1 MAERERLHERL
12 ELKKKKPV
20 YNAYDE
26 DVPGEKGILAQYDE
40 EIDGKKKRRFVLD
53 GSGNSADIN
62 AHREDVV
69 GKLKAKSIIINL
81 DMPSQY
87 FPFFFLFIFKIIAL
101 FTDGLTNGAE
111 PEVTS
116 DYALN
121 MKIRKPK
128 KKKSKSTRKKSENDD
143 DSFLAPPP
151 AENEDQKSDSNSME
165 VDSVPAIAPK
175 PKRTYKETS
184 FVDDEDLQDS
194 LALQRRVAL
203 KKRKMP
209 KPDVFARQLLEESA
223 AAVAEASTEAETAMV
238 EDDEEGPGLIIDE
251 TTEFVAN
258 LRAAVIPERKKVKPE
273 ATRVTSMAEDMEEDQ
288 ETEDME
294 VDQDDQSGHK
304 SITPVPLAKPS
315 SGAQEFSS
323 TGLEEEST
331 MNRGVGAT
339 LAMLH
344 QRGLIKRD
352 EEAENKVQLLR
363 DRENFNVQKRLREVE
378 AEEKAKSQRLRDR
391 QSGKFDR
398 MSARERE
405 EHARWENKQRDLQ
418 EARDLQQRFKDYRPD
433 VNLEYK
439 DEFGRDMTAKEV
451 RSISAP
457 FPIVDYCS
465 RRTWLM
471 WVFFVRPSRISR
483 INSTERAL
491 ERPRPRKGL
500 RR

>member
-1 MAERERLHERL
+1 
-12 ELKKKKPV
+12 
-20 YNAYDE
+20 
-26 DVPGEKGILAQYDE
+26 
-40 EIDGKKKRRFVLD
+40 
-53 GSGNSADIN
+53 
-62 AHREDVV
+62 
-69 GKLKAKSIIINL
+69 
-81 DMPSQY
+81 
-87 FPFFFLFIFKIIAL
+87 
-101 FTDGLTNGAE
+101 
-111 PEVTS
+111 
-116 DYALN
+116 

-128 KKKSKSTRKKSENDD
+128 KKKSKSTRQKSENDN

-151 AENEDQKSDSNSME
+151 AESGDPEPDFNSME
-165 VDSVPAIAPK
+165 VDSVPAAAPK

-194 LALQRRVAL
+194 LALQRRAAL
-203 KKRKMP
+203 KKRKLP
-209 KPDVFARQLLEESA
+209 KPDAFARQLLEESA
-223 AAVAEASTEAETAMV
+223 AAAAEAETEAETAMV

-258 LRAAVIPERKKVKPE
+258 LRAVVIPERKKIKTE
-273 ATRVTSMAEDMEEDQ
+273 ATRVTSMAEDMEEAEDH
-288 ETEDME
+288 EAEDME
-294 VDQDDQSGHK
+294 VDQDDQSDHK
-304 SITPVPLAKPS
+304 STTPVPSTKLP
-315 SGAQEFSS
+315 SGAPEFSS

-344 QRGLIKRD
+344 QRGLLKRD

-451 RSISAP
+451 RSIFIYP
-457 FPIVDYCS
+457 CF
-465 RRTWLM
+465 RR
-471 WVFFVRPSRISR
+471 P
-483 INSTERAL
+483 
-491 ERPRPRKGL
+491 
-500 RR
+500 

>member
-1 MAERERLHERL
+1 
-12 ELKKKKPV
+12 
-20 YNAYDE
+20 
-26 DVPGEKGILAQYDE
+26 
-40 EIDGKKKRRFVLD
+40 
-53 GSGNSADIN
+53 
-62 AHREDVV
+62 
-69 GKLKAKSIIINL
+69 
-81 DMPSQY
+81 
-87 FPFFFLFIFKIIAL
+87 
-101 FTDGLTNGAE
+101 
-111 PEVTS
+111 
-116 DYALN
+116 

-128 KKKSKSTRKKSENDD
+128 KKKSKSTRQKSENDN

-151 AENEDQKSDSNSME
+151 AESGDPEPDLNSME
-165 VDSVPAIAPK
+165 VDSIPAAAPK

-194 LALQRRVAL
+194 LALQRRAAL
-203 KKRKMP
+203 KKRKLP
-209 KPDVFARQLLEESA
+209 KPDAFARQLLEESA
-223 AAVAEASTEAETAMV
+223 AAAAEAETEAETAMV

-258 LRAAVIPERKKVKPE
+258 LRAVVIPERKKIKTE
-273 ATRVTSMAEDMEEDQ
+273 ATRVTSMAEDMEEAEDH
-288 ETEDME
+288 EAEDME

-304 SITPVPLAKPS
+304 STTPVPSTKPPPA
-315 SGAQEFSS
+315 GAPEFSS

-344 QRGLIKRD
+344 QRGLLKRD

-451 RSISAP
+451 RSSFIYPLFRASVAD
-457 FPIVDYCS
+457 I
-465 RRTWLM
+465 
-471 WVFFVRPSRISR
+471 WVFSVIRLSRTSR

-491 ERPRPRKGL
+491 ARRRPRRDL

>member
-1 MAERERLHERL
+1 
-12 ELKKKKPV
+12 
-20 YNAYDE
+20 
-26 DVPGEKGILAQYDE
+26 
-40 EIDGKKKRRFVLD
+40 
-53 GSGNSADIN
+53 
-62 AHREDVV
+62 
-69 GKLKAKSIIINL
+69 
-81 DMPSQY
+81 
-87 FPFFFLFIFKIIAL
+87 
-101 FTDGLTNGAE
+101 
-111 PEVTS
+111 
-116 DYALN
+116 

-128 KKKSKSTRKKSENDD
+128 KKKSKSTRQKSENDD
-143 DSFLAPPP
+143 DSLLAPPP
-151 AENEDQKSDSNSME
+151 VESEDPKPDSNSME
-165 VDSVPAIAPK
+165 VDSVPAATPK

-194 LALQRRVAL
+194 LALQRRAAL
-203 KKRKMP
+203 KKRKLP

-223 AAVAEASTEAETAMV
+223 AAAAEAETEAETAMV
-238 EDDEEGPGLIIDE
+238 EDDKEGPGLIIDE
-251 TTEFVAN
+251 TSEFVAN
-258 LRAAVIPERKKVKPE
+258 LRAVVIPERKKAKTE
-273 ATRVTSMAEDMEEDQ
+273 TTRVTSMAEDMEEAEDH

-294 VDQDDQSGHK
+294 VDQDDQSGYK
-304 SITPVPLAKPS
+304 SITPVPSTKPPP
-315 SGAQEFSS
+315 GTLEFSS

-344 QRGLIKRD
+344 QRGLLKRD

-378 AEEKAKSQRLRDR
+378 AEDKAKSQRLRDR

-451 RSISAP
+451 CSIPDCKPFLRCSWLICGYFPRSGFQEPLTSI
-457 FPIVDYCS
+457 
-465 RRTWLM
+465 
-471 WVFFVRPSRISR
+471 
-483 INSTERAL
+483 
-491 ERPRPRKGL
+491 PRQGVWQGEDREETQENRGREEEGSNFEPEY
-500 RR
+500 

>member
-1 MAERERLHERL
+1 
-12 ELKKKKPV
+12 
-20 YNAYDE
+20 
-26 DVPGEKGILAQYDE
+26 
-40 EIDGKKKRRFVLD
+40 
-53 GSGNSADIN
+53 
-62 AHREDVV
+62 
-69 GKLKAKSIIINL
+69 
-81 DMPSQY
+81 
-87 FPFFFLFIFKIIAL
+87 
-101 FTDGLTNGAE
+101 
-111 PEVTS
+111 
-116 DYALN
+116 

-128 KKKSKSTRKKSENDD
+128 KKKSKSTRQKSENDN

-151 AENEDQKSDSNSME
+151 AESGDPEPDSNSME
-165 VDSVPAIAPK
+165 VDSVPAAAPK

-194 LALQRRVAL
+194 LALQRRAAL
-203 KKRKMP
+203 KKRKLP
-209 KPDVFARQLLEESA
+209 KPDAFARQLLEESA
-223 AAVAEASTEAETAMV
+223 AAAAEAETEAETAMV

-258 LRAAVIPERKKVKPE
+258 LRAVVIPERKKIKTE
-273 ATRVTSMAEDMEEDQ
+273 ATRVTSMAEDMEEAEDH
-288 ETEDME
+288 EAEDME

-304 SITPVPLAKPS
+304 STTPVPSTKPP
-315 SGAQEFSS
+315 SGAPEFSS

-344 QRGLIKRD
+344 QRGLLKRD

-451 RSISAP
+451 RSISIYPLFQASMAD
-457 FPIVDYCS
+457 I
-465 RRTWLM
+465 
-471 WVFFVRPSRISR
+471 WVFSVIRLSRTSR

-491 ERPRPRKGL
+491 AKRRPRRDL

>member
-1 MAERERLHERL
+1 
-12 ELKKKKPV
+12 
-20 YNAYDE
+20 
-26 DVPGEKGILAQYDE
+26 
-40 EIDGKKKRRFVLD
+40 
-53 GSGNSADIN
+53 
-62 AHREDVV
+62 
-69 GKLKAKSIIINL
+69 
-81 DMPSQY
+81 
-87 FPFFFLFIFKIIAL
+87 
-101 FTDGLTNGAE
+101 
-111 PEVTS
+111 
-116 DYALN
+116 

-128 KKKSKSTRKKSENDD
+128 KKKSKSTRQKSENDN

-151 AENEDQKSDSNSME
+151 AESGDPEPDFNSME
-165 VDSVPAIAPK
+165 VDSVPAAAPK

-194 LALQRRVAL
+194 LALQRRAAL
-203 KKRKMP
+203 KKRKLP
-209 KPDVFARQLLEESA
+209 KPDAFARQLLEESA
-223 AAVAEASTEAETAMV
+223 AAAAEAETEAETAMV

-258 LRAAVIPERKKVKPE
+258 LRAVVIPERKKIKTE
-273 ATRVTSMAEDMEEDQ
+273 ATRVTSMAEDMEEAEDH
-288 ETEDME
+288 EAEDME

-304 SITPVPLAKPS
+304 STTPVPSTKLP
-315 SGAQEFSS
+315 SGAPEFSS

-344 QRGLIKRD
+344 QRGLLKRD

-451 RSISAP
+451 RSIFIYPLFQASMTN
-457 FPIVDYCS
+457 I
-465 RRTWLM
+465 
-471 WVFFVRPSRISR
+471 WVFSVIRLSRTSR

-491 ERPRPRKGL
+491 ARRRPKRDL

>member
-1 MAERERLHERL
+1 MMT
-12 ELKKKKPV
+12 V
-20 YNAYDE
+20 
-26 DVPGEKGILAQYDE
+26 
-40 EIDGKKKRRFVLD
+40 
-53 GSGNSADIN
+53 
-62 AHREDVV
+62 
-69 GKLKAKSIIINL
+69 
-81 DMPSQY
+81 
-87 FPFFFLFIFKIIAL
+87 
-101 FTDGLTNGAE
+101 E

-116 DYALN
+116 DYALS

-151 AENEDQKSDSNSME
+151 AENRDPEPDSNSME
-165 VDSVPAIAPK
+165 VDSTPAAAQK

-194 LALQRRVAL
+194 LALQRRAAL

-209 KPDVFARQLLEESA
+209 KPDVFARQLLQESA
-223 AAVAEASTEAETAMV
+223 AAEAEAETEAETAMV

-273 ATRVTSMAEDMEEDQ
+273 AARVTSMAEDMEEAADH

-294 VDQDDQSGHK
+294 VDQDDQDNHK
-304 SITPVPLAKPS
+304 SITPVPSMKPP
-315 SGAQEFSS
+315 SGVPEFSS

-344 QRGLIKRD
+344 QRGLLKRD

-451 RSISAP
+451 RFTLAIS
-457 FPIVDYCS
+457 FPITDYCS
-465 RRTWLM
+465 RCSWLIC
-471 WVFFVRPSRISR
+471 WCFRDQAFKNLSHQFHGKGSGKAKTEKRLKKIEDEKKREATSSLNTNSASAVQAAAKKGKQAGVR
-483 INSTERAL
+483 L
-491 ERPRPRKGL
+491 M
-500 RR
+500 

>member
-1 MAERERLHERL
+1 M
-12 ELKKKKPV
+12 
-20 YNAYDE
+20 
-26 DVPGEKGILAQYDE
+26 
-40 EIDGKKKRRFVLD
+40 
-53 GSGNSADIN
+53 
-62 AHREDVV
+62 
-69 GKLKAKSIIINL
+69 
-81 DMPSQY
+81 
-87 FPFFFLFIFKIIAL
+87 
-101 FTDGLTNGAE
+101 FTDRLTNGAE

-116 DYALN
+116 DYALS

-128 KKKSKSTRKKSENDD
+128 KSKSKSTRKKSENDD

-194 LALQRRVAL
+194 LALQRRAAL

-273 ATRVTSMAEDMEEDQ
+273 ATRVTSMAEDMEEAEDQ

-451 RSISAP
+451 RSISAL

-465 RRTWLM
+465 RRSWLM
-471 WVFFVRPSRISR
+471 WVLFVRPSRISR

-491 ERPRPRKGL
+491 ERPRRRKDL

>member
-1 MAERERLHERL
+1 
-12 ELKKKKPV
+12 
-20 YNAYDE
+20 
-26 DVPGEKGILAQYDE
+26 
-40 EIDGKKKRRFVLD
+40 
-53 GSGNSADIN
+53 
-62 AHREDVV
+62 
-69 GKLKAKSIIINL
+69 
-81 DMPSQY
+81 
-87 FPFFFLFIFKIIAL
+87 
-101 FTDGLTNGAE
+101 
-111 PEVTS
+111 
-116 DYALN
+116 

-128 KKKSKSTRKKSENDD
+128 KKKSKSTRQKSENDN

-151 AENEDQKSDSNSME
+151 AESGDPEPDSNSME
-165 VDSVPAIAPK
+165 VDSVPAAAPK

-194 LALQRRVAL
+194 LALQRRAAL
-203 KKRKMP
+203 KKRKLP
-209 KPDVFARQLLEESA
+209 KPDAFARQLLEESA
-223 AAVAEASTEAETAMV
+223 AAAAEAETEAETAMV

-258 LRAAVIPERKKVKPE
+258 LRAVVIPERKKIKTE
-273 ATRVTSMAEDMEEDQ
+273 ATRVTSMAEDMEEAEDH
-288 ETEDME
+288 EAEDME
-294 VDQDDQSGHK
+294 VDQDDQSSHK
-304 SITPVPLAKPS
+304 STTPVPSTKPP
-315 SGAQEFSS
+315 SGAPEFSS

-344 QRGLIKRD
+344 QRGLLKRD

-451 RSISAP
+451 RSVSIYPLFQASMAD
-457 FPIVDYCS
+457 I
-465 RRTWLM
+465 
-471 WVFFVRPSRISR
+471 WVFSVIRLSRTSR

-491 ERPRPRKGL
+491 ARRRPRRDL

>member
-1 MAERERLHERL
+1 
-12 ELKKKKPV
+12 
-20 YNAYDE
+20 
-26 DVPGEKGILAQYDE
+26 
-40 EIDGKKKRRFVLD
+40 
-53 GSGNSADIN
+53 
-62 AHREDVV
+62 
-69 GKLKAKSIIINL
+69 
-81 DMPSQY
+81 
-87 FPFFFLFIFKIIAL
+87 
-101 FTDGLTNGAE
+101 
-111 PEVTS
+111 
-116 DYALN
+116 

-128 KKKSKSTRKKSENDD
+128 KKKSKSTRKKSEEDD
-143 DSFLAPPP
+143 DSLAPPP
-151 AENEDQKSDSNSME
+151 GDNEDPELDINSME
-165 VDSVPAIAPK
+165 VDSAPAIAPK

-194 LALQRRVAL
+194 LALQRRAAL
-203 KKRKMP
+203 KKRKML
-209 KPDVFARQLLEESA
+209 KPDAFARKLLEDSA
-223 AAVAEASTEAETAMV
+223 TAAAEASIEAETAMV
-238 EDDEEGPGLIIDE
+238 DDDEGEPALIIDE

-258 LRAAVIPERKKVKPE
+258 LRAAVIPERKKAKLGS
-273 ATRVTSMAEDMEEDQ
+273 TRVTSMAEDMEEA
-288 ETEDME
+288 EGHEAEDME
-294 VDQDDQSGHK
+294 VNQDDQSDHK
-304 SITPVPLAKPS
+304 SSTPEPQAKPS
-315 SGAQEFSS
+315 GAPEFSS

-352 EEAENKVQLLR
+352 EEAKNKVQLLR

-451 RSISAP
+451 CFILTTA
-457 FPIVDYCS
+457 FITLVTVLD
-465 RRTWLM
+465 
-471 WVFFVRPSRISR
+471 VRD
-483 INSTERAL
+483 
-491 ERPRPRKGL
+491 
-500 RR
+500 

>member
-1 MAERERLHERL
+1 
-12 ELKKKKPV
+12 
-20 YNAYDE
+20 
-26 DVPGEKGILAQYDE
+26 
-40 EIDGKKKRRFVLD
+40 
-53 GSGNSADIN
+53 
-62 AHREDVV
+62 
-69 GKLKAKSIIINL
+69 
-81 DMPSQY
+81 
-87 FPFFFLFIFKIIAL
+87 
-101 FTDGLTNGAE
+101 
-111 PEVTS
+111 
-116 DYALN
+116 

-128 KKKSKSTRKKSENDD
+128 KKKSKSTRQKSENDN

-151 AENEDQKSDSNSME
+151 AESEDPQPDSNSMEME
-165 VDSVPAIAPK
+165 VDSVPAAAPK

-194 LALQRRVAL
+194 LALQRRAAL
-203 KKRKMP
+203 KKRKLP

-223 AAVAEASTEAETAMV
+223 AAAAEAETEAETAMV
-238 EDDEEGPGLIIDE
+238 EDDKEGPGLIIDE
-251 TTEFVAN
+251 TSEFVAN
-258 LRAAVIPERKKVKPE
+258 LRAVVIPERKKAKPG
-273 ATRVTSMAEDMEEDQ
+273 ATRVTSMAEDMEEAEDQ

-304 SITPVPLAKPS
+304 STTPVPSTKPP
-315 SGAQEFSS
+315 SGALEFSS

-344 QRGLIKRD
+344 QRGLLKRD

-451 RSISAP
+451 CSISDCEL
-457 FPIVDYCS
+457 F
-465 RRTWLM
+465 
-471 WVFFVRPSRISR
+471 
-483 INSTERAL
+483 
-491 ERPRPRKGL
+491 L
-500 RR
+500 RRSWLICGYSL